1 MKRRST
7 KRIKNIHLCP
17 GANENEVRAKTRR
30 RRSPARQLLRRLLIV
45 AAVLGVLFLLWNNW
59 EKVAPESVL
68 DWADIQLGNG
78 EAGEGY
84 PYTIGGSS
92 VVGMGQ
98 VGNYLAVLS
107 DSSLQ
112 FFNASAGC
120 VEQRPNTLNDPTLQT
135 AGQYALVTE
144 LGGSRFKIESR
155 RETVLEMDLQSRT
168 IYASDLLSS
177 GMVAV
182 ATDAD
187 SQSYLSHIRVYN
199 KSGKLVYE
207 YKSGKYLITNVSLAP
222 GGKGLAA
229 IGTTAEGGA
238 LKSVLL
244 LFQFSSKT
252 PTEHVANEQL
262 LYHVS
267 YLGDAVL
274 VLGDTE
280 YWVVN
285 GKNAQRIAYEGME
298 PIGYASSRKIAG
310 LVMRRL
316 GSAASG
322 EVWLLNS
329 KGDRVKTLP
338 FVGNYRSASCRDTEF
353 ALLSDST
360 VFIVS
365 DGEHNIQ
372 INTPTDTLSAAYY
385 RDTVMLLTLRDI
397 QHIQYY

>member
-7 KRIKNIHLCP
+7 KRIKNIHLLP
-17 GANENEVRAKTRR
+17 GANEETVRAQTRR
-30 RRSPARQLLRRLLIV
+30 RRSPFRQLLKRLAIV

-59 EKVAPESVL
+59 ETVAPESVL

-155 RETVLEMDLQSRT
+155 RETVLEMNLQSRT

-222 GGKGLAA
+222 
-229 IGTTAEGGA
+229 AEGGA

-252 PTEHVANEQL
+252 PTEHIANEQL

-316 GSAASG
+316 GSASSG
-322 EVWLLNS
+322 DVWLLNS
-329 KGDRVKTLP
+329 KGDHVKTLP

-365 DGEHNIQ
+365 EGEHNIQ

-397 QHIQYY
+397 QQIQY